1 MVIISFAL
9 LNNRAGRLVTLGNF
23 QRALLKPFGSY
34 SIRANKYLCLARS
47 PGEAFKLFVG
57 GYAPRSR
64 KIRQDENYDALL
76 FSENDNKAIQDW
88 LDQTGWSSQTTVDSI
103 KKQLKTL

>member
-1 MVIISFAL
+1 MAHKARTQSDPQV
-9 LNNRAGRLVTLGNF
+9 LNSRRHYEKSDGW
-23 QRALLKPFGSY
+23 QE
-34 SIRANKYLCLARS
+34 YLCLARS

-57 GYAPRSR
+57 GYVPRSR

-88 LDQTGWSSQTTVDSI
+88 LDQTGWSSQTTVASI
-103 KKQLKTL
+103 KTELNTL